1 MNGTPNNYSEID
13 TTRPTALYTPTTP
26 RAHTLTV
33 ALPASIIHNSKRK
46 LELRTQ
52 LAGTIARAL
61 AVFCVDEIV
70 IFDDGDSNPEDNGN
84 TSSSQR
90 QRHYPDPDSSKF
102 TAFSHPAHF
111 LAMVL
116 SYLETPPFMRN
127 RLFPMHENLAK
138 AGLLASL
145 DLPSHLRATEWCDYR
160 EGITVRTVREGTYV
174 DCGLPQHQLV
184 RNVEIPAETRVT
196 LRLDAQDSKVAE
208 AVGPTTPREE
218 GGYYWGYTVREAPSL
233 SAVFTECAWEG
244 GYDLSIGTSE
254 RGEEVTK
261 AVGKILDDEERREW
275 KHLVVVFGGVKGLE
289 EAAKNDDELV
299 RMGIA
304 KGNVKELFDYW
315 VNLLPGQGSRTIRT
329 EEALWMGLMA
339 TRKLVD
345 DR

>member
-1 MNGTPNNYSEID
+1 MNNKRTNNGDMD

-26 RAHTLTV
+26 RSHTVTV
-33 ALPASIIHNSKRK
+33 AIPASIIHNSKRK

-52 LAGTIARAL
+52 LAGTVARAL

-70 IFDDGDSNPEDNGN
+70 IFDDGDCDPIQEDN
-84 TSSSQR
+84 TPSSHR
-90 QRHYPDPDSSKF
+90 YPDPDSSKF
-102 TAFSHPAHF
+102 TAFSHPGHF
-111 LAMVL
+111 LAMIL

-145 DLPSHLRATEWCDYR
+145 DLPSHLRATEWCEYR
-160 EGITVRTVREGTYV
+160 EGVTVRTAREGTYV
-174 DCGLPQHQLV
+174 DCGLQQHRLV
-184 RNVEIPAETRVT
+184 RDVEIPAGTRVT
-196 LRLDAQDSKVAE
+196 LRLDDRDSKVAD
-208 AVGPTTPREE
+208 AVGPTMPREE

-233 SAVFTECAWEG
+233 SAVFTECPWEG

-254 RGEEVTK
+254 RGEEVNK
-261 AVGKILDDEERREW
+261 AVDRILEDEERSKW
-275 KHLVVVFGGVKGLE
+275 KHLAVVFGGVKGLE
-289 EAAKNDDELV
+289 EAAKNDEELV

-304 KGNVKELFDYW
+304 KGSVKELFDYW

-345 DR
+345 ER